1 MSSSGST
8 PISSR
13 PNTPSSAAT
22 AGRSNINKDG
32 GPTSPFDHLPT
43 HAIPGQP
50 LCSAREY
57 APGPG
62 TYYDEN
68 AVLGGGGGIVA
79 SILGKV
85 VVVSRNPTK
94 PAATPTPAT
103 ATNGLKRKESAGT
116 DINNSS
122 TNTSAAVVDPRPR
135 ISVVRPA
142 SKSGSSSAGGAGAVP
157 DVNDIVLVRVLRINP
172 RQANVAILVVGD
184 SHSSTDEYGGIIRAQ
199 DVRETEKDKV
209 KIQSCF
215 KPGDIVR
222 ARVISL
228 GDGTNYYLS
237 TAANDLG
244 VVFAISEASGAP
256 MYPLDWKSMRC
267 PVSGTIEERKCA
279 KPTS

>member
-8 PISSR
+8 PVTSR
-13 PNTPSSAAT
+13 PSTPARSKDMAA
-22 AGRSNINKDG
+22 SD
-32 GPTSPFDHLPT
+32 LPT

-62 TYYDEN
+62 TYLDEY
-68 AVLGGGGGIVA
+68 ALLGGGGAIVA
-79 SILGKV
+79 SVLGA
-85 VVVSRNPTK
+85 VVVSKNTTK
-94 PAATPTPAT
+94 PSTTPTS
-103 ATNGLKRKESAGT
+103 NGLKRKEAGAEKGG
-116 DINNSS
+116 S
-122 TNTSAAVVDPRPR
+122 DPRPR

-142 SKSGSSSAGGAGAVP
+142 SKGGSAGAVP
-157 DVNDIVLVRVLRINP
+157 DVDDVVLVRVLRINP
-172 RQANVAILVVGD
+172 RQASVAILVVGE
-184 SHSSTDEYGGIIRAQ
+184 SNSSTDEYGGIIRAQ

-209 KIQSCF
+209 KMQNCF

-244 VVFAISEASGAP
+244 VVFAISEVSGAP
-256 MYPLDWKSMRC
+256 MYPVDWKSMRC
-267 PVSGTIEERKCA
+267 PVSDTIEERKCA
-279 KPTS
+279 RPTS

>member
-8 PISSR
+8 PVTSR
-13 PNTPSSAAT
+13 PSTPARSKDIAA
-22 AGRSNINKDG
+22 SD
-32 GPTSPFDHLPT
+32 LPA

-62 TYYDEN
+62 TYIDED
-68 AVLGGGGGIVA
+68 AFLGGGGAIVA
-79 SILGKV
+79 SVLGA
-85 VVVSRNPTK
+85 VVVSKNTTK
-94 PAATPTPAT
+94 LSTTTT
-103 ATNGLKRKESAGT
+103 ATSNGLKRKEAG
-116 DINNSS
+116 
-122 TNTSAAVVDPRPR
+122 AEKGGADPRPR

-142 SKSGSSSAGGAGAVP
+142 SKGGSAGAVP
-157 DVNDIVLVRVLRINP
+157 DVDDVVLVRVLRINP
-172 RQANVAILVVGD
+172 RQANVAILVVGE
-184 SHSSTDEYGGIIRAQ
+184 SNSSADEYGGIIRAQ

-209 KIQSCF
+209 KMQDCF

-237 TAANDLG
+237 TAANDFG

-256 MYPLDWKSMRC
+256 MYPVDWKSMRC
-267 PVSGTIEERKCA
+267 PVSGSIEERKCA
-279 KPTS
+279 RPTS